1 MGALK
6 YWIWLTNLGKTIGLG
21 AYELLE
27 RFGSPEAAYAAE
39 DRVYEE
45 IPGLPESVRQG
56 LRKKSLEE
64 AVGIL
69 EDCARLRLR
78 VLTLQD
84 TEYPERLRQV
94 DRPPCVLYVKGQLPQ
109 IDEELAI
116 ALVGARRATPYGE
129 LAARKLAMGL
139 ARQGAVVVSGIA
151 QGVDSAALKGAL
163 TGGGRVVSVLGNGID
178 VVYPK
183 SSESL
188 YEDIPLSGALVSE
201 YPPGTPPEGSHF
213 PVRNRIISGLSLG
226 TVVVEG
232 DEHSGALIT
241 ARRALEQ
248 NRDVFAVPGNW
259 DASLSRGPNR
269 LIQRGEA
276 KLVLEPWD
284 ILEEYEHTYPH
295 KIHPRPPLED
305 TWKPVAPT
313 AQARQSPQRV
323 PEETLQEPAVVIDL
337 IQDPEALTDDEREIL
352 LVLRGK
358 LSTADD
364 VIEATGLP
372 AKRVLSALTMLQV
385 QGLVF
390 EEAGKR
396 FRTSVVIKAPEQQT
410 AP

>member
-6 YWIWLTNLGKTIGLG
+6 YWIWLSSLGKATGLG

-27 RFGSPEAAYAAE
+27 WFGSPEAAYAAE
-39 DRVYEE
+39 DRAYEE
-45 IPGLPESVRQG
+45 IPGLPEGVRQG
-56 LRKKSLEE
+56 LRKKNLERAE
-64 AVGIL
+64 SIL

-109 IDEELAI
+109 MDEELAI
-116 ALVGARRATPYGE
+116 ALVGARKATPYGE
-129 LAARKLAMGL
+129 MAARKLAMGL

-178 VVYPK
+178 VVYPR
-183 SSESL
+183 SSEGL
-188 YEDIPLSGALVSE
+188 YEDIPQSGALVSE

-213 PVRNRIISGLSLG
+213 PVRNRIISGLALG

-232 DEHSGALIT
+232 EEQSGSLIT

-259 DASLSRGPNR
+259 DAPASRGPNR
-269 LIQRGEA
+269 LIQKGEA
-276 KLVLEPWD
+276 KLILDFWD

-295 KIHPRPPLED
+295 KIHPRPPLDD
-305 TWKPVAPT
+305 TWKPAAP
-313 AQARQSPQRV
+313 AAPARQSPRQNSAE
-323 PEETLQEPAVVIDL
+323 PSEEPTLLIDL
-337 IQDPEALTDDEREIL
+337 AKEPEALTDDERMIL
-352 LVLRGK
+352 LALGGK
-358 LSTADD
+358 LATADD
-364 VIEATGLP
+364 MIETTGLP
-372 AKRVLSALTMLQV
+372 AKRILSALTMLQV
-385 QGLVF
+385 RGLVL

-396 FRTSVVIKAPEQQT
+396 FRTFVVIKEPAQ
-410 AP
+410 